1 MMRKLVF
8 RDKTL
13 SMDVI
18 AKHIIFSGRIQGVG
32 FRFTALNIANR
43 CGLTGYVRNVPDG
56 DVEMFAQGPAEMI
69 DNCVRGL
76 QDSFVGTISHIDI
89 EESTPDPKLTDFKIT
104 F

>member
-1 MMRKLVF
+1 MLRKLVF

-18 AKHIIFSGRIQGVG
+18 TRHIVFSGRIQGVG

-43 CGLTGYVRNVPDG
+43 CGLTGYVRNLPDG
-56 DVEMFAQGPAEMI
+56 DVEMLAQGTAEMI
-69 DNCVRGL
+69 DNCIRDL

-89 EESTPDPKLTDFKIT
+89 EEATPDPKLTDFRIT